1 MTARNDILSFLSLV
15 GSQQDEDIDLAETAL
30 VLASIDDPKRS
41 LDPYREHLSQ
51 LTRALKD
58 RYRSENESLESRI
71 DSLNGVLIDE
81 GYQGDV
87 ETYDDL
93 RNANLMD
100 VIDRRRGLPVT
111 LGILH
116 LHLARAM
123 GWSMVGLNFPG
134 HFLVRFDYE
143 GERVILDPF
152 APGKVCD
159 VADLRAML
167 KAMEGDGAELLPA
180 HYQPVSNR
188 DTLLRLQNNFK
199 LRHIN
204 NGAVDRAL
212 EQLAVMRLFA
222 PYESSLW
229 RETGLLEAHMGNTGA
244 AIDALE
250 EFMRLTD
257 NVRHVRQTEMLIRRL
272 KTRPH

>member
-1 MTARNDILSFLSLV
+1 MTARNDILSSLSLV

-30 VLASIDDPKRS
+30 VLASLDDPKRS
-41 LDPYREHLSQ
+41 LDPYREHLSH

-58 RYRSENESLESRI
+58 RYRSENESLDSRI
-71 DSLNGVLIDE
+71 DSLSGVLIDE

-87 ETYDDL
+87 DTYDDL

-116 LHLARAM
+116 LHLARSM

-152 APGKVCD
+152 APGMICD
-159 VADLRAML
+159 VAELRAML
-167 KAMEGDGAELLPA
+167 KAMEGDGAELQPA
-180 HYQPVSNR
+180 HYQPVGNR

-204 NGAVDRAL
+204 NGAIDKAL

-222 PYESSLW
+222 PRDSALW
-229 RETGLLEAHMGNTGA
+229 RETGLLEAHMGNTSA